1 MQEHNEKKGKPIQR
15 IPSLVGVFA
24 FILFPFVS
32 IWCCAKHGHTNI
44 LTCQRLLSRV
54 RGTCEVVAAGRENA
68 HRPAGRSVRQ
78 ETSTLAAAVKAGQVL
93 FSFVLR
99 RQDRSNSMPTCVP
112 CRACCWRKCRPLV
125 LRSTGF

>member
-1 MQEHNEKKGKPIQR
+1 MQEHNEKKGRPIQR

-54 RGTCEVVAAGRENA
+54 SGTCEVVAAGRENA

-93 FSFVLR
+93 FFLCSETTGSIKFDADMCSVPGVLLEEV
-99 RQDRSNSMPTCVP
+99 SSACV
-112 CRACCWRKCRPLV
+112 A
-125 LRSTGF
+125 